1 VIERKNLVAALFLAA
16 LASALPAAA
25 QSTPSMNLEGSGLIA
40 FGDPVCSATSCNG
53 NFRAIVSG
61 VLGQGVQNINFDLKF
76 EVPVVPS
83 GSHAS
88 PPAAIAEA
96 AARKTRKPTIAQE
109 IQALQSEVAA
119 LQSQVA
125 AMQSNPAPTLVPG
138 CFPAYGSGTSAD
150 GIYTISFEG
159 QYCGGLNPLG
169 IQILSGPIIIT
180 SAPSTSS
187 NQQPWASGTLVASG
201 LPKCCGGDF
210 PNLSNEIIVS
220 IVGAQGEENEGP

>member
-1 VIERKNLVAALFLAA
+1 VIERKNLVAALILAA
-16 LASALPAAA
+16 LSSALPAAA

-40 FGDPVCSATSCNG
+40 FGDPVCSATSCNAD
-53 NFRAIVSG
+53 FRAIVSG
-61 VLGQGVQNINFDLKF
+61 VLGQSVQNINFDLKF
-76 EVPVVPS
+76 QVPVMAS
-83 GSHAS
+83 GSPAS
-88 PPAAIAEA
+88 PGASTAG
-96 AARKTRKPTIAQE
+96 AARKTTKPTIAQE
-109 IQALQSEVAA
+109 IQALQAEVAA

-138 CFPAYGSGTSAD
+138 CFPAYGTGTSAD
-150 GIYTISFEG
+150 GTYAISFEG

-169 IQILSGPIIIT
+169 IEILSGPIIIT
-180 SAPSTSS
+180 SAPSAST

>member
-1 VIERKNLVAALFLAA
+1 M
-16 LASALPAAA
+16 A

-40 FGDPVCSATSCNG
+40 FGDPACSAKSCNAD
-53 NFRAIVSG
+53 FRAIVSG
-61 VLGQGVQNINFDLKF
+61 VLGQSVQNINFDLKF
-76 EVPVVPS
+76 EVPVMSS
-83 GSHAS
+83 GSPAS
-88 PPAAIAEA
+88 TADATAGGATMRP
-96 AARKTRKPTIAQE
+96 KKPTIAQQIE
-109 IQALQSEVAA
+109 ALQSQVAA

-125 AMQSNPAPTLVPG
+125 TMQSNPDPTLVPG

-150 GIYTISFEG
+150 GIYNISFEG

-169 IQILSGPIIIT
+169 IQILSGPVVIT
-180 SAPSTSS
+180 SAPSAST

-220 IVGAQGEENEGP
+220 IVGALGQENQGR

>member
-1 VIERKNLVAALFLAA
+1 VIERKNLVAALILAA
-16 LASALPAAA
+16 LSSALPAAA

-40 FGDPVCSATSCNG
+40 FGDPVCSATSCNAD
-53 NFRAIVSG
+53 FRAIVFG
-61 VLGQGVQNINFDLKF
+61 VLGQSVQNINFDLKF
-76 EVPVVPS
+76 EVPVPS

-125 AMQSNPAPTLVPG
+125 AMQSNPDQTLVTG

-169 IQILSGPIIIT
+169 IEILSGPIIIT
-180 SAPSTSS
+180 SAPSAST

-220 IVGAQGEENEGP
+220 IV